1 MMTRMA
7 FTLLIAVAVVCS
19 FGFASFASTA
29 TDGQIVRRFTEAQ
42 AKSAAVERVRGDL
55 NTGKLAAWGGHS
67 GGGIRPASVAASR
80 TLFNP
85 TGGKDGGPIYVVLL
99 GAPGAKGQVRV
110 IVNATSGS
118 VISSV
123 HRDFG
128 SGSTPD
134 WWVKG
139 LDTPSGR

>member
-1 MMTRMA
+1 MTRMA

-85 TGGKDGGPIYVVLL
+85 TGGKDGGPIYVVLV
-99 GAPGAKGQVRV
+99 GAEQAKGQVRV
-110 IVNATSGS
+110 IVDAASGDI
-118 VISSV
+118 VSST

-128 SGSTPD
+128 GTPPD
-134 WWVKG
+134 WWLRG
-139 LDTPSGR
+139 LDSPPPAKR